1 VTVGFFPEELYI
13 DDITEQELV
22 QHTFIIYWLCY
33 LFYDYCR
40 PI

>member
-22 QHTFIIYWLCY
+22 QHTFIIY
-33 LFYDYCR
+33 
-40 PI
+40 